1 MRNNMG
7 RWTTKNLLAEVLIRS
22 EGDAPGLRALGAMV
36 IRAQLAESDRQAAEL
51 GDSTGVGSKAV
62 GAGVMGTTEITIA
75 NDDQQGRR

>member
-36 IRAQLAESDRQAAEL
+36 IRAQLAESDRQAAER
-51 GDSTGVGSKAV
+51 DNSAGVGSTTE
-62 GAGVMGTTEITIA
+62 GAGVMGTTEILIA
-75 NDDQQGRR
+75 NDDHQRRR